1 VTTSAGVH
9 GGIALKV
16 PGVLC
21 YRHLAI
27 RVVSTA
33 CKVAGAAGSDFEAE
47 AVSACG
53 EAFNNIAIHGY
64 RGRQAG
70 LVSIEVVWSEEHL
83 AITFVDDG
91 EAYDPLSADPSGGM
105 PPDLDDLP
113 EHGMGLYI
121 IRTCMD
127 GVDYRP
133 GPPNVLRLVKLT
145 RRSKGPTPL

>member
-1 VTTSAGVH
+1 VTTSAVVQ

-16 PGVLC
+16 PGALC

-33 CKVAGAAGSDFEAE
+33 CKVAGAAGGDFEAE
-47 AVSACG
+47 AISACG

-64 RGRQAG
+64 RGRPPG
-70 LVSIEVVWSEEHL
+70 VVCIEVAWSEEHL

-91 EAYDPLSADPSGGM
+91 KVFDLEEAASSSSM

-113 EHGMGLYI
+113 ERGMGLYI

-145 RRSKGPTPL
+145 RRRGVSTSR